1 MVSSMELQ
9 HVIETTFLP
18 LRYRACISADGAM
31 TVTIVGSEPGSKS
44 LTVNGIVVASLNS
57 ARSIARLVVDLREEY
72 RLWQS
77 VEIDHKRRN
86 GRV

>member
-31 TVTIVGSEPGSKS
+31 TVTIVGPEPASKS
-44 LTVNGIVVASLNS
+44 LTVTGIVVSSLGS
-57 ARSIARLVVDLREEY
+57 ACSIAKLAVDLREEY
-72 RLWQS
+72 RSWQR
-77 VEIDHKRRN
+77 VAIDHKRQKW
-86 GRV
+86 